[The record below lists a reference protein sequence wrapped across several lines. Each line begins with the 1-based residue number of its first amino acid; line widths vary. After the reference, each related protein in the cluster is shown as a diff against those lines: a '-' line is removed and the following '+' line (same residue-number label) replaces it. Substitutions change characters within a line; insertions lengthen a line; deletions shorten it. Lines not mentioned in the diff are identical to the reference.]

1 MYVVNDI
8 FMAKKIAITL
18 IILLVAIAAVPS
30 TVAGLGIDEVNWDQ
44 KFNDDSDDYGP
55 LVGENEN
62 LKEVYVNETDTKVRF
77 RANISGGNDGLNNDD
92 ALQVYIDSDTDVET
106 GLNDDTVSG
115 GTWAEFYDGVGT
127 MGADYRISVR
137 DGGTPIIQEHD
148 TGALFDTI
156 TSIEMEETGKSV
168 MLEIDKETIG
178 DPETFD
184 AKFAYVADPGTSDV
198 QSADYVWAPD
208 APIRFADSVETI
220 GTATVD
226 ASVEFG
232 DESVDNDATVVFELR
247 DDGETVDTIENSTFS
262 GSGTLTETFTVNNDT
277 YNGQVELAVDV
288 QDDDDYSLDR
298 ENINNTVE
306 ITSNGLDEDD
316 KKSGKVALSLIE
328 AEVNFGSEDPDDD
341 ASVEFSLTDDEPS
354 EVAAP
359 TVTDVTDTTTQTFTV
374 NPNDFNDE
382 GKLKVDVLN
391 DDDYPYSETKGVDG
405 IKVGSSLTDVNK
417 KTFDADTIGHDFT
430 LDPEGDSTVNI
441 ETNDGF
447 TTNVSLESNTEG
459 SNVTSVTHVMN
470 YDSANLNG
478 SDISV
483 DVNNTFSGQNYTIVK
498 GEDVVDEAGK
508 YGIEIYTI
516 NNFADNP
523 VVGEGENQ
531 HLYQIEL
538 NFSDGLQEELS
549 QGTNVIEFTPTTAD
563 RTELFNQT
571 DGETPLSY
579 TSSTNS
585 VGVKN
590 TETRITNA
598 EITHRTDGGVMENVT
613 AEIRVSVESNEGKLA
628 NITLNQTDGSA
639 FPRNDAND
647 KHVIE
652 CSESSCESLSGELRY
667 TPTEENATE
676 ATGGGYTEEPFF
688 NITARHK
695 NGDVYTLSDYDSTV
709 SVKVYRFGDVAVDAN
724 GKYTVETADV
734 RAVIQNRGEGDGT
747 LPWDD
752 DGLARSD
759 LNNNGEITIAD
770 VTKIV
775 EEYDP

>member
-1 MYVVNDI
+1 
-8 FMAKKIAITL
+8 MAKKIAITL

-44 KFNDDSDDYGP
+44 KFNDDDPSNYDP
-55 LVGENEN
+55 LVGDNTE

-77 RANISGGNDGLNNDD
+77 RANISGTNPGLNNDD
-92 ALQVYIDSDTDVET
+92 ALQVYIDADTDVET
-106 GLNDDTVSG
+106 GLTDDTVSG
-115 GTWAEFYDGVGT
+115 GTWEEFYDGVGT

-156 TSIEMEETGKSV
+156 TSIKMEETGKSV

-184 AKFAYVADPGTSDV
+184 TKFAYVADPGTSDV
-198 QSADYVWAPD
+198 QSSDYVWAPD

-247 DDGETVDTIENSTFS
+247 DDGETVDTIENSTYS

-316 KKSGKVALSLIE
+316 KKSGKLALSLIE

-354 EVAAP
+354 EVADP
-359 TVTDVTDTTTQTFTV
+359 VVTDVTKSTTQTFTV
-374 NPNDFNDE
+374 NPNDFNE
-382 GKLKVDVLN
+382 KGKLKVDVLN
-391 DDDYPYSETKGVDG
+391 DDDYPYSETKGVDS
-405 IKVGSSLTDVNK
+405 ITVGSSLTDDNK

-430 LDPEGDSTVNI
+430 LDSEGSVNI
-441 ETNDGF
+441 ENSDGF

-483 DVNNTFSGQNYTIVK
+483 EVNNTISGENYIIEKDTI
-498 GEDVVDEAGK
+498 EEAGK
-508 YGIEIYTI
+508 YGIEIYTV
-516 NNFADNP
+516 NNYADNP
-523 VVGEGENQ
+523 VVEEDENQ
-531 HLYQIEL
+531 HLYEIEL
-538 NFSDGLQEELS
+538 NFSDGLQGELS
-549 QGTNVIEFTPTTAD
+549 QGSDVIKFTPTTAD
-563 RTELFNQT
+563 RTEIFNQT
-571 DGETPLSY
+571 NGVNNELSY
-579 TSSTNS
+579 TSSTQD
-585 VGVKN
+585 VGVDN
-590 TETRITNA
+590 TETRITNV
-598 EITHRTDGGVMENVT
+598 EVTHLTDGGVMENVT
-613 AEIRVSVESNEGKLA
+613 AKIDVSVETNQGKLA

-652 CSESSCESLSGELRY
+652 CSETSCESLSGELRY

-688 NITARHK
+688 NITARHE

-709 SVKVYRFGDVAVDAN
+709 SVKVYRFGDVAVDVN

-759 LNNNGEITIAD
+759 LNNNGEVTIAD

>member
-1 MYVVNDI
+1 MT
-8 FMAKKIAITL
+8 KKIAITL

-44 KFNDDSDDYGP
+44 KFNGDSSGDYDP
-55 LVGENEN
+55 LVGENEK

-77 RANISGGNDGLNNDD
+77 RANISASNDGLNNDD
-92 ALQVYIDSDTDVET
+92 ALQVYIDPDTDVET

-115 GTWAEFYDGVGT
+115 GTWEEFYDGVGT

-156 TSIEMEETGKSV
+156 TSIKMEETGKSV

-198 QSADYVWAPD
+198 QSSDYVWAPD

-232 DESVDNDATVVFELR
+232 DESVDNDATVVFELK
-247 DDGETVDTIENSTFS
+247 DDGETVDTIENSTYS

-306 ITSNGLDEDD
+306 ITNNGLDESDSE
-316 KKSGKVALSLIE
+316 SGKVALSLIE
-328 AEVNFGSEDPDDD
+328 AEVNFGAENPDDD
-341 ASVEFSLTDDEPS
+341 ASVEFSLTDDSES
-354 EVAAP
+354 EVADP
-359 TVTDVTDTTTQTFTV
+359 VVTDVTDPTTQTFTV
-374 NPNDFNDE
+374 NPNDFNEE
-382 GKLKVDVLN
+382 GELSVNVVN
-391 DDDYPYSETKGVDG
+391 DDDYPYSETKGVDS
-405 IKVGSSLTDVNK
+405 ITVGDSLTDGSK
-417 KTFDADTIGHDFT
+417 KTFEADTIGHDFT
-430 LDPEGDSTVNI
+430 LDPESDSTVNI
-441 ETNDGF
+441 ENNDGF
-447 TTNVSLESNTEG
+447 TTNVSLESDGTDG

-483 DVNNTFSGQNYTIVK
+483 EVNNTFSGQNYTIVK

-549 QGTNVIEFTPTTAD
+549 QGSDVIKFTPTTAD
-563 RTELFNQT
+563 GTELFNQT

-579 TSSTNS
+579 TSSRTS
-585 VGVKN
+585 DVGVDN
-590 TETRITNA
+590 TETRVTNA

-613 AEIRVSVESNEGKLA
+613 AEIEVSVESNEGKLA

-652 CSESSCESLSGELRY
+652 CSETSCESLSGELRY

-688 NITARHK
+688 NITAR
-695 NGDVYTLSDYDSTV
+695 NEDGEVYDLSEYESTI

-724 GKYTVETADV
+724 DKYTVKTADV

-759 LNNNGEITIAD
+759 LSNNGEITIAD

>member
-1 MYVVNDI
+1 
-8 FMAKKIAITL
+8 MAKKIAITL

-44 KFNDDSDDYGP
+44 KFNDDDPSNYDP
-55 LVGENEN
+55 LVGDNTE

-77 RANISGGNDGLNNDD
+77 RANISGTNPGLNNDD
-92 ALQVYIDSDTDVET
+92 ALQVYIDADTDVET
-106 GLNDDTVSG
+106 GLTDDTVSG
-115 GTWAEFYDGVGT
+115 GTWEEFYDGVGT

-148 TGALFDTI
+148 TGALFETI
-156 TSIEMEETGKSV
+156 TSIKMEETGKSV

-184 AKFAYVADPGTSDV
+184 TKFAYVADPGTSDV
-198 QSADYVWAPD
+198 QSSDYVWAPD

-247 DDGETVDTIENSTFS
+247 DDGETVDTIENSTYS

-316 KKSGKVALSLIE
+316 KKSGKLALSLIE

-354 EVAAP
+354 EVADP
-359 TVTDVTDTTTQTFTV
+359 VVTDVTKSTTQTFTV
-374 NPNDFNDE
+374 NPNDFNE
-382 GKLKVDVLN
+382 KGKLKVDVLN
-391 DDDYPYSETKGVDG
+391 DDDYPYSETKGVDS
-405 IKVGSSLTDVNK
+405 ITVGSSLTDDNK

-430 LDPEGDSTVNI
+430 LDSEGSVNI
-441 ETNDGF
+441 ENSDGF

-483 DVNNTFSGQNYTIVK
+483 EVNNTISGENYIIEKDTI
-498 GEDVVDEAGK
+498 EEAGK
-508 YGIEIYTI
+508 YGIEIYTV
-516 NNFADNP
+516 NNYADNP
-523 VVGEGENQ
+523 VVEEDENQ
-531 HLYQIEL
+531 HLYEIEL
-538 NFSDGLQEELS
+538 NFSDGLQGELS
-549 QGTNVIEFTPTTAD
+549 QGSDVIKFTPTTAD
-563 RTELFNQT
+563 RTEIFNQT
-571 DGETPLSY
+571 NGVNNELSY
-579 TSSTNS
+579 TSSTQD
-585 VGVKN
+585 VGVDN
-590 TETRITNA
+590 TETRITNV
-598 EITHRTDGGVMENVT
+598 EVTHLTDGGVMENVT
-613 AEIRVSVESNEGKLA
+613 AKIDVSVETNQGKLA

-652 CSESSCESLSGELRY
+652 CSETSCESLSGELRY

-688 NITARHK
+688 NITARHE

-759 LNNNGEITIAD
+759 LNNNGEVTIAD